1 VTFLSGTGA
10 PCARV
15 VVAAGVCAGLLGVLL
30 TGCSAGGSSHSAEP
44 EGSSTSAADNAP
56 PSPATT
62 EPISVPTDSPT
73 VETAAPPPVPST
85 ADALPSEPTGAA
97 ALWGKQ
103 YGGTAQVTV
112 DVYDYCSADGSRRF
126 ADTTTYSMNATLD
139 LSRPRTG
146 EGGTEANPFSLLLAV
161 GQPSEAG
168 AVSFW
173 SSAVS
178 TVSSQD
184 LAGNPRDPNLLLT
197 YWELAWD
204 DGELSGRL
212 TDPHTEQAVAL
223 NLLNWPSPLVPCRSD
238 LGELPG
244 GYPHAIAEGTT
255 LDGEVEGGSA
265 NLTAQGS
272 TGDGQ
277 LEFRFDFSGAST

>member
-1 VTFLSGTGA
+1 MAG
-10 PCARV
+10 
-15 VVAAGVCAGLLGVLL
+15 AGVCAVLLGLLL
-30 TGCSAGGSSHSAEP
+30 TGCSAGGSSGSAER
-44 EGSSTSAADNAP
+44 EGSSSSAADNAT

-62 EPISVPTDSPT
+62 EPTVPTDTPV
-73 VETAAPPPVPST
+73 VETAVPPPSPST
-85 ADALPSEPTGAA
+85 ADTLLSEPTGAS

-103 YGGTAQVTV
+103 YSGTAQVTV

-126 ADTTTYSMNATLD
+126 ADTKTYSMNATMD
-139 LSRPRTG
+139 LGRPRAGGG
-146 EGGTEANPFSLLLAV
+146 ETETNPFSLLLAV

-178 TVSSQD
+178 TGSSQD

-212 TDPHTEQAVAL
+212 SDPHTEQAVAL
-223 NLLNWPSPLVPCRSD
+223 NLLNWPSLLVPCRSD

-244 GYPHAIAEGTT
+244 GYPHAVAEGTT
-255 LDGEVEGGSA
+255 LDGDVDADSA
-265 NLTAQGS
+265 TLTAQGN

>member
-1 VTFLSGTGA
+1 MTSLSGAGVR
-10 PCARV
+10 CARV

-30 TGCSAGGSSHSAEP
+30 TGCSAGGSSNSAEP
-44 EGSSTSAADNAP
+44 EGSSASAADNAP

-62 EPISVPTDSPT
+62 EPTSVPTDSPAI
-73 VETAAPPPVPST
+73 ETAASPPVAST
-85 ADALPSEPTGAA
+85 ADTLPSEPTGAS
-97 ALWGKQ
+97 ALWGQQ
-103 YGGTAQVTV
+103 YSGTAQVTV
-112 DVYDYCSADGSRRF
+112 DVYDYCSTDGSRRF
-126 ADTTTYSMNATLD
+126 ADTKTYSMNATLD

-146 EGGTEANPFSLLLAV
+146 EGGTETNPFSLLLAV

-178 TVSSQD
+178 TGSSQD

-223 NLLNWPSPLVPCRSD
+223 NLLNWPSLLVPCRSD

-244 GYPHAIAEGTT
+244 GYPHAVAEGTT

>member
-1 VTFLSGTGA
+1 MTFLSGSGERCT
-10 PCARV
+10 RV
-15 VVAAGVCAGLLGVLL
+15 AVAASVCAGLLGVLL
-30 TGCSAGGSSHSAEP
+30 TGCSTSGSTSSAQT
-44 EGSSTSAADNAP
+44 EGSSASAVDSAP

-62 EPISVPTDSPT
+62 EPTSVPTDSPA
-73 VETAAPPPVPST
+73 VETAAAPPTPATDDTS
-85 ADALPSEPTGAA
+85 PSEPTGAS
-97 ALWGKQ
+97 ALWGQ
-103 YGGTAQVTV
+103 RYSGTAQVTV
-112 DVYDYCSADGSRRF
+112 DVYDYCSDDGSRRF
-126 ADTTTYSMNATLD
+126 ADTKTYSMNATLD

-146 EGGTEANPFSLLLAV
+146 EGEGETNPFSLLLAV

-168 AVSFW
+168 AVSFS

-204 DGELSGRL
+204 DGDLSGRL

-223 NLLNWPSPLVPCRSD
+223 NLLNWPSLLVPCRSD
-238 LGELPG
+238 LGEMPG
-244 GYPHAIAEGTT
+244 GYPHAVAEGTT
-255 LDGEVEGGSA
+255 LDGEVESDSA

>member
-1 VTFLSGTGA
+1 
-10 PCARV
+10 
-15 VVAAGVCAGLLGVLL
+15 LLGVLL
-30 TGCSAGGSSHSAEP
+30 TGCSDGGSPDSAEP
-44 EGSSTSAADNAP
+44 EGTSASAVDSP
-56 PSPATT
+56 TSSPSTT
-62 EPISVPTDSPT
+62 EPASSPVGSPA
-73 VETAAPPPVPST
+73 VETAALPPSPST
-85 ADALPSEPTGAA
+85 TDTPPSEPTGAS

-103 YGGTAQVTV
+103 YSGTAQVTV
-112 DVYDYCSADGSRRF
+112 DVYDYCSTDGSRRF
-126 ADTTTYSMNATLD
+126 ADTKTYSMNTTLD
-139 LSRPRTG
+139 LGRPRTG
-146 EGGTEANPFSLLLAV
+146 GGETEANPFSLLLAV

-173 SSAVS
+173 SSAV
-178 TVSSQD
+178 TTGSSQD

-197 YWELAWD
+197 YWELEWD

-223 NLLNWPSPLVPCRSD
+223 NLLNWPGLVVPCRSD

-244 GYPHAIAEGTT
+244 GYPHAVAEDTT
-255 LDGEVEGGSA
+255 LDGDVDDGSA
-265 NLTAQGS
+265 TLTAQGS

>member
-1 VTFLSGTGA
+1 MTFLSGAGVR
-10 PCARV
+10 CARA

-30 TGCSAGGSSHSAEP
+30 TGCSADGSSNSAEP

-62 EPISVPTDSPT
+62 EPTVVPTDSPT
-73 VETAAPPPVPST
+73 VETATPSPVPST
-85 ADALPSEPTGAA
+85 ADTVPSEPTGAA

-103 YGGTAQVTV
+103 YSGTAQVTV

-126 ADTTTYSMNATLD
+126 ADTKTYSMNATLD
-139 LSRPRTG
+139 LARPRTG
-146 EGGTEANPFSLLLAV
+146 GGETETNPFSLLLAV

-178 TVSSQD
+178 TGSSQD

-223 NLLNWPSPLVPCRSD
+223 NLLNWPSLLVPCRSD

-244 GYPHAIAEGTT
+244 GYPHAVAEGTT

-265 NLTAQGS
+265 NLAAQGS

-277 LEFRFDFSGAST
+277 LEFRFEFAGAST